1 MKITPNAKLV
11 EKFPKAKRLLTF
23 FASKRRFSGSPGHHI
38 VQISTKFPY
47 HPQKHPFN
55 IPQTSQNLAR
65 ASIEQFS
72 STTKTSEPHKTAY
85 ARAVCSTGSK
95 PLTKIPFSAADP
107 LKAEVMR
114 ISQPRGEK
122 KAHGSVL
129 VLETGQEMESDGNF
143 EQFIGS
149 RAIQK
154 RNVKN
159 LPKSTT
165 PGSAGLPWIVHL
177 EIHEKPAPASLW
189 GPERSPGSRISPTAS
204 SLRYLQKSR
213 RRGQTTRNGRG
224 DVVVFEGSKNVSN
237 RHLLV
242 PWVRLA
248 FHISTFLSNFSV
260 IFLTILRNSSQFF
273 PICFLSFFFFF
284 LQTFHIS
291 FLLFFFCFTFLHFFY
306 IFSSLS
312 LVHWIL
318 SLRFLHS
325 SFSFILHFF
334 YFSSSSSSF
343 WQNLSLF
350 SFSSSSFQLF
360 HFLGS

>member
-1 MKITPNAKLV
+1 MFIFLVYGWFACNYPRLPFEQAIPMKITPNAKLV

-165 PGSAGLPWIVHL
+165 PGSAGLP
-177 EIHEKPAPASLW
+177 
-189 GPERSPGSRISPTAS
+189 
-204 SLRYLQKSR
+204 
-213 RRGQTTRNGRG
+213 
-224 DVVVFEGSKNVSN
+224 
-237 RHLLV
+237 
-242 PWVRLA
+242 
-248 FHISTFLSNFSV
+248 
-260 IFLTILRNSSQFF
+260 
-273 PICFLSFFFFF
+273 
-284 LQTFHIS
+284 
-291 FLLFFFCFTFLHFFY
+291 
-306 IFSSLS
+306 
-312 LVHWIL
+312 
-318 SLRFLHS
+318 
-325 SFSFILHFF
+325 
-334 YFSSSSSSF
+334 
-343 WQNLSLF
+343 
-350 SFSSSSFQLF
+350 
-360 HFLGS
+360 